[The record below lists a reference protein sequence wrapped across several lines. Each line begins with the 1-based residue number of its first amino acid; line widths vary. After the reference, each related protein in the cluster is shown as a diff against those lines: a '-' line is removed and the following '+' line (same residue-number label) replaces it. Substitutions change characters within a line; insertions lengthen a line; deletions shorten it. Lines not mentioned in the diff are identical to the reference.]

1 MTTTKDILTQLKA
14 LGNEEDLTGMAR
26 YGILTDRAFGVKM
39 GAVKALVKAHKGDHP
54 LALDLWATGWREA
67 RLLAAYIADPQQM
80 TPELMDSWIQG
91 FDSWDVCDTTCGQLF
106 AHTPHAYDKALDWS
120 LATRLFTKRA
130 GFAIMAALALKA
142 SKLEDEEYEWFFN
155 RILGAGAD
163 DRDLVKKA
171 VNWALRQIGKRN
183 TTLNA
188 RAMEVAEELL
198 ATGHHAARWIAAD
211 ALKELRSEKVQERL
225 KPKVPTK

>member
-1 MTTTKDILTQLKA
+1 MTDAHNILTQLRA
-14 LGNEEDLTGMAR
+14 LGNPDNLLGMAR
-26 YGILTDRAFGVKM
+26 YGILTDRAFGVNL
-39 GAVKALVKAHKGDHP
+39 GDVKALVKVHKGNHS
-54 LALDLWATGWREA
+54 LALDLWTTGWREA
-67 RLLAAYIADPQQM
+67 RLLAAYIADPAQM
-80 TPELMDSWIQG
+80 TPELMETWARS

-106 AHTPHAYDKALDWS
+106 AHTPYAYDKALDWS

-130 GFAIMAALALKA
+130 GFALMASLALKS

-183 TTLNA
+183 AALNA

-198 ATGHHAARWIAAD
+198 ATHHTAARWIAKD
-211 ALKELRSEKVQERL
+211 ALKELCSEKVQERL
-225 KPKVPTK
+225 KPKEPAK